1 MNEIAIII
9 LIFIAIVGT
18 ALIIE
23 TLINKNNSNEEYDI
37 YIEEAKPS
45 QIEQARQKVLERLIN
60 DQNTIK
66 SLTIINTILTMAL
79 IIITIIEK
87 IFTKTF

>member
-1 MNEIAIII
+1 MNEMVIMI
-9 LIFIAIVGT
+9 LIFIAIIGT
-18 ALIIE
+18 AIIIE
-23 TLINKNNSNEEYDI
+23 ILINKNNSKEAYDI
-37 YIEEAKPS
+37 YIEETTPLQQAK
-45 QIEQARQKVLERLIN
+45 QKILERLIE

-66 SLTIINTILTMAL
+66 SLTIINTVLTMAL

>member
-1 MNEIAIII
+1 MNEITIII
-9 LIFIAIVGT
+9 LISITIVET
-18 ALIIE
+18 AVILGI
-23 TLINKNNSNEEYDI
+23 LINKNNNSEEYDI
-37 YIEEAKPS
+37 YIEENTPLQQAK
-45 QIEQARQKVLERLIN
+45 QKIIERLIK

-66 SLTIINTILTMAL
+66 SLTIINTVLTMAL